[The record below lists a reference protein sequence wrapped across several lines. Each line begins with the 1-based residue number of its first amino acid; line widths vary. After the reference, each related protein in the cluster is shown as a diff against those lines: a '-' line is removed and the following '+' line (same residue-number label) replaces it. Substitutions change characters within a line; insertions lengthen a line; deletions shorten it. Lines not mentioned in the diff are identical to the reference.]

1 MEKHLKYVVAALLVC
16 ASLAHAQTETKGKPG
31 LVVLP
36 ARATEGLVDDMAK
49 HGDAGFSR
57 TLDALNGHLEAA
69 VASSRKFTVLERQGL
84 KDLLDDPAKL
94 GQSLQLRPND
104 YGMLITINSF
114 VDQAEQLENI
124 VRRRVLISGT
134 VKIVGGVTAE
144 ILDIS
149 DVQISTNMIRQ
160 LVPGVITTRAIA
172 EMDAILPDAARAF
185 TDASV
190 DRLLGVVFPAKVIDV
205 DGTTITVNRGS
216 GYLKVGDTVKI
227 YGSEKV
233 KVDPD
238 TGVEIKIKGK
248 LIGEAKVTDVDVASA
263 QLEAL
268 PGIVVAEGA
277 IVRK

>member
-1 MEKHLKYVVAALLVC
+1 
-16 ASLAHAQTETKGKPG
+16 
-31 LVVLP
+31 
-36 ARATEGLVDDMAK
+36 
-49 HGDAGFSR
+49 
-57 TLDALNGHLEAA
+57 
-69 VASSRKFTVLERQGL
+69 
-84 KDLLDDPAKL
+84 
-94 GQSLQLRPND
+94 
-104 YGMLITINSF
+104 
-114 VDQAEQLENI
+114 
-124 VRRRVLISGT
+124 
-134 VKIVGGVTAE
+134 
-144 ILDIS
+144 
-149 DVQISTNMIRQ
+149 MIRQ